1 MALERTLVILKPD
14 CVQRRLI
21 GRVVSRF
28 EEKGLKISALK
39 MMQISEDLAHEHYAP
54 HKERPFFQSLV
65 RFMTSAPVVVLVV
78 EGSRAVSVVRKLM
91 GKTFGFEAEPG
102 TIRGDFGVSNQFNLV
117 HGSDSSESAQ
127 EEIGRFFS
135 DAEVLEYPLSDNAWL
150 ADE

>member
-28 EEKGLKISALK
+28 EEKGLKINALK
-39 MMQISEDLAHEHYAP
+39 MMKISEDLAHEHYAP
-54 HKERPFFQSLV
+54 HKEKPFFQPLV
-65 RFMTSAPVVVLVV
+65 RFMTSAPVVVFVV
-78 EGSRAVSVVRKLM
+78 EGSRAISVVRKIM

-117 HGSDSSESAQ
+117 HGSDSTESAQ
-127 EEIGRFFS
+127 EEIRRFFT
-135 DAEVLEYPLSDNAWL
+135 DADLLEYPMTDDAWL